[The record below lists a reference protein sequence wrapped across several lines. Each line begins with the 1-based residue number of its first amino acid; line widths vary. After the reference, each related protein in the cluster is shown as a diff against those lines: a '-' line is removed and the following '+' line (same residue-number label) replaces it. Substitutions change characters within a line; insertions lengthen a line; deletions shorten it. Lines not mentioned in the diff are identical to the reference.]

1 MHQPSLFSS
10 LIWTVSDLTRYL
22 RSLLESDPALQDV
35 WVQGEISNLSQ
46 PRSGHVYFTLK
57 DHGAALRCV
66 MWRSEALRLRM
77 TLQDGLAVEA
87 HGTISIY
94 EPGGQYQLY
103 VDWIRARGEGE
114 LYLEFLRR
122 KERLE
127 AEGLFDAAR
136 KRPVP
141 RLPRRIGV
149 VTSPSGA
156 ALRDILSTLQRR
168 LPLVEVV
175 LAPSAVQ
182 GEEAVSQLVAALEAL
197 NRYQKPDVIL
207 LARGGGSMEDLWVFN
222 DERVVRAVA
231 ASEAPVISGVGHQ
244 TDFTLVD
251 FAADLRAPTPTA
263 AAELATPITLND
275 LLATVAEL
283 QKRLRLAGERA
294 IRERENALRLLESR
308 LRLVSPFHRLQI
320 EQQRLDELTRR
331 LSVAVEEVLKKKKLQ
346 VEGLEEHL
354 EALNPLAI
362 LSRGYAILLETESG
376 RLITRLHQ
384 VRPGMRFRVQLSD
397 GSFEAWAGEK
407 GKEEVPG

>member
-1 MHQPSLFSS
+1 
-10 LIWTVSDLTRYL
+10 
-22 RSLLESDPALQDV
+22 
-35 WVQGEISNLSQ
+35 
-46 PRSGHVYFTLK
+46 
-57 DHGAALRCV
+57 
-66 MWRSEALRLRM
+66 
-77 TLQDGLAVEA
+77 
-87 HGTISIY
+87 
-94 EPGGQYQLY
+94 
-103 VDWIRARGEGE
+103 
-114 LYLEFLRR
+114 
-122 KERLE
+122 
-127 AEGLFDAAR
+127 LFDAAR

-294 IRERENALRLLESR
+294 IRERENALRLLEAR

-331 LSVAVEEVLKKKKLQ
+331 LSVAVEDVLKKKKLQ

-362 LSRGYAILLETESG
+362 LSRGYAILLETESS

-384 VRPGMRFRVQLSD
+384 VRPGMRFRAQLSD